1 MKIILIS
8 LPLLVSFLFLVGC
21 ESEPT
26 FEKMKKNFEVN
37 RIAFSELKKIACEL
51 GSVKQDFSYTSER
64 YSYNPSKI
72 DDKFRNKDLDRLLNI
87 IGGQAIVYEKNSS
100 NECSLAVPYFF
111 TGYVGAGKTYGY
123 SFQRNEF
130 DLFDEK
136 LHTVENTLKVGKDL
150 KYDRPIE
157 DGWYFSF
164 TQF

>member
-1 MKIILIS
+1 MKTILGS

-26 FEKMKKNFEVN
+26 FETMKENFEVH
-37 RIAFSELKKIACEL
+37 RITFNELEKIACEL
-51 GSVKQDFSYTSER
+51 GSVKQDFSYTAER

-87 IGGQAIVYEKNSS
+87 IGGQAIGYEKNSS
-100 NECSLAVPYFF
+100 KECSLAVAYFY
-111 TGYVGAGKTYGY
+111 TGYVGAGKIYEY
-123 SFQRNEF
+123 SFQK
-130 DLFDEK
+130 DGVILFDEK
-136 LHTVENTLKVGKDL
+136 LHTVENTLKIGKDL

-164 TQF
+164 SQF